1 MRRKCL
7 QYEENKWDEVVF
19 ITEKIIFLEKLLKEC
34 TSYLMVG
41 EGGSWRNEKEER
53 KDRTIGS
60 ININGV
66 YERDR
71 FERTEALA

>member
-1 MRRKCL
+1 
-7 QYEENKWDEVVF
+7 
-19 ITEKIIFLEKLLKEC
+19 
-34 TSYLMVG
+34 MVG
-41 EGGSWRNEKEER
+41 EGGRWRNEKEER
-53 KDRTIGS
+53 KDRPIGS

>member
-1 MRRKCL
+1 
-7 QYEENKWDEVVF
+7 
-19 ITEKIIFLEKLLKEC
+19 
-34 TSYLMVG
+34 MVG

-66 YERDR
+66 YERDW
-71 FERTEALA
+71 FERTEACIVAFAHFRGASN